1 MNDSTPRTEPAP
13 AGVVIRP
20 VDPVMGAEIVG
31 ADLSGA
37 VSDADLQR
45 YKDALHRYKV
55 IVFRDQTLTK
65 EQMLAFS
72 KRWGPLGEHIMP
84 GAAAD
89 DYQEINEISNAT
101 KDGKPSGKHPDPTA
115 KRWHTDRSYMPR
127 PALATLFYGVE
138 VPPVGGDTLFA
149 NATMA
154 YNALPPEV
162 QRRIDPLYAIHW
174 VEHSRRTGGVALAT
188 EEELKKAPPVRH
200 PLARAH
206 PETGARAIYCGCH
219 AWKVDGLPD
228 AEGRELLDYL
238 IGFAVQDRFVYRH
251 KWRRRDL
258 VIWDNRCTFHAATDY
273 DTAQYLRIMYRTVIE
288 GTATDA
294 LVI

>member
-101 KDGKPSGKHPDPTA
+101 KDGLRRELSSRSGSPREDQNSA
-115 KRWHTDRSYMPR
+115 KRTSAKQPSQ
-127 PALATLFYGVE
+127 
-138 VPPVGGDTLFA
+138 
-149 NATMA
+149 
-154 YNALPPEV
+154 LPYPMNSSS
-162 QRRIDPLYAIHW
+162 I
-174 VEHSRRTGGVALAT
+174 
-188 EEELKKAPPVRH
+188 
-200 PLARAH
+200 
-206 PETGARAIYCGCH
+206 
-219 AWKVDGLPD
+219 
-228 AEGRELLDYL
+228 
-238 IGFAVQDRFVYRH
+238 
-251 KWRRRDL
+251 
-258 VIWDNRCTFHAATDY
+258 
-273 DTAQYLRIMYRTVIE
+273 
-288 GTATDA
+288 
-294 LVI
+294 